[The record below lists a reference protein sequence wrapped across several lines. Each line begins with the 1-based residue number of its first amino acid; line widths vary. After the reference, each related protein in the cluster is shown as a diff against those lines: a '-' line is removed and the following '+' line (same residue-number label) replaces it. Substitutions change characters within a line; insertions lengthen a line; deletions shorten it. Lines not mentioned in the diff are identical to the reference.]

1 MKKIIGLFCFAL
13 IASVGYADDGSDQVD
28 ALKAQLEKLVQLDEK
43 IENLEKQKLQEK
55 AEIAKHLERGSTGI
69 LPGVGRRQSR
79 EDEEGM
85 KKVKDLNEQI
95 EKLNQERQEV
105 IMALK

>member
-1 MKKIIGLFCFAL
+1 MKTFISLFCLSLFAN
-13 IASVGYADDGSDQVD
+13 IGYADGSSNQQEEM
-28 ALKAQLEKLVQLDEK
+28 KAQLQKLIKLDEQ
-43 IENLEKQKLQEK
+43 IENMEKQKLQEK

-79 EDEEGM
+79 EAEEGM
-85 KKVKDLNEQI
+85 QNVKNLNQKI
-95 EKLNQERQEV
+95 DQLNQERSEV